1 MFSEC
6 VPCLFS
12 HQQFKQNISDVV
24 FSFIFTFRGFFP
36 GCGSCP
42 WRTTDDASHRTRA
55 APPPVVRNRTDAPR
69 QLFLVKTIVAPMA
82 ALDGISR
89 ALPRPN

>member
-1 MFSEC
+1 MYSEC
-6 VPCLFS
+6 VPLPFLSPTVKTECRLF
-12 HQQFKQNISDVV
+12 ISPYI
-24 FSFIFTFRGFFP
+24 SRIFP

-42 WRTTDDASHRTRA
+42 WKTTDDASYRTRA

-69 QLFLVKTIVAPMA
+69 LLFLVKTTVAPMA
-82 ALDGISR
+82 ALDGIFR